1 MYLQPRMLIWKFITH
16 NICEALRF
24 LNFNVHFTNK
34 MHADNREILN
44 LISKCRE
51 IRDVAKKSRL
61 LEYINQLL
69 PVESRIRRPT
79 LITSDGID
87 NLLSWIE
94 VKISPPIYGLATP

>member
-1 MYLQPRMLIWKFITH
+1 M
-16 NICEALRF
+16 
-24 LNFNVHFTNK
+24 
-34 MHADNREILN
+34 
-44 LISKCRE
+44 SK
-51 IRDVAKKSRL
+51 KTKL

-69 PVESRIRRPT
+69 PVESRIRRPS

>member
-1 MYLQPRMLIWKFITH
+1 
-16 NICEALRF
+16 
-24 LNFNVHFTNK
+24 
-34 MHADNREILN
+34 MHAEDREILR

-51 IRDVAKKSRL
+51 IGDVSKKTRL

-69 PVESRIRRPT
+69 PVESRIRRPS
-79 LITSDGID
+79 LITSAGID